1 MNKRLLKDTHQQP
14 DGEIGRM
21 RSQTWDLMS
30 LWSLGLTKQHA
41 EAFWFPDVGK
51 GQKAVLWGFYGGFI
65 TQL

>member
-1 MNKRLLKDTHQQP
+1 
-14 DGEIGRM
+14 M